1 MSPNASVLFQKDT
14 LLDNNIRQISTDMN
28 ESAKLVHDN
37 ALIIPFVAAFL
48 SI

>member
-1 MSPNASVLFQKDT
+1 MSPSASVLFHKDT
-14 LLDNNIRQISTDMN
+14 LFGNNIRQISRDMN